1 MEKVKNILEEY
12 REGNVEIRINLFL
25 HYRGLREEF
34 EKIDQAMP
42 LTPQKI
48 KLEWP
53 GFRPVFEQFGF
64 KRLQKEQD
72 L

>member
-1 MEKVKNILEEY
+1 MKKVKNILEEY

-25 HYRGLREEF
+25 NYRGLREEF
-34 EKIDQAMP
+34 ERIDHAVP
-42 LTPQKI
+42 FTSKKI

-53 GFRPVFEQFGF
+53 GFRPVLEQFGF
-64 KRLQKEQD
+64 KRLQKAQD